1 MKKCSW
7 KRFSSFILAWNIK
20 KWPLQREGRGCECP
34 CVQVNA
40 PFYVLKVSFYS
51 WNCPFIFQ
59 NCPFFQGIP
68 LLFSR
73 NALFLQNC
81 PLIFHK
87 CLLYIYCARLFPRIL
102 FFGWFFF
109 LLVVLIAP
117 QTDNI
122 CFALVSFFLELF
134 IDQLMMLA
142 FCLCSHSTNNRLPVP
157 GDLCVPNFLYVNSPW
172 YIFRQGDHIFLKT

>member
-1 MKKCSW
+1 MEKVFEFYFGLKYQKMTFTEGGARLRMPLCSSKCALLRPKSVLL
-7 KRFSSFILAWNIK
+7 FLE
-20 KWPLQREGRGCECP
+20 L
-34 CVQVNA
+34 
-40 PFYVLKVSFYS
+40 PFYFPELSF
-51 WNCPFIFQ
+51 
-59 NCPFFQGIP
+59 
-68 LLFSR
+68 FSR
-73 NALFLQNC
+73 NSPVVFQKCPFLQNC

-87 CLLYIYCARLFPRIL
+87 CLPFIYCARLFPRIL

-142 FCLCSHSTNNRLPVP
+142 FCLCSHSSNNRLPVP
-157 GDLCVPNFLYVNSPW
+157 GDLCVPNFLYVNSPCW
-172 YIFRQGDHIFLKT
+172 YMFRQGDHIFLKT

>member
-1 MKKCSW
+1 MT
-7 KRFSSFILAWNIK
+7 LT
-20 KWPLQREGRGCECP
+20 EGGASCECP
-34 CVQVNA
+34 CLQVNA
-40 PFYVLKVSFYS
+40 PFYILKVSFYS

-59 NCPFFQGIP
+59 NCPFV
-68 LLFSR
+68 SR
-73 NALFLQNC
+73 NSPVLFQKCPFLQNC
-81 PLIFHK
+81 PLVFHK
-87 CLLYIYCARLFPRIL
+87 YLLFIYCARLFPRIL
-102 FFGWFFF
+102 FFGWFFS

-142 FCLCSHSTNNRLPVP
+142 FCLCSYSSNNRVPVP

-172 YIFRQGDHIFLKT
+172 YMFRQGDHIFLKK